1 MEKKKLLFVVNVD
14 WFFFSHRLPI
24 SIEAIKQGYEVHIA
38 TTITDKLDI
47 LKGNGLIVHPLNLS
61 RSNKG
66 VISIFSEF
74 REIYSVIRDVNPNL
88 VHLISIKPVLLGG
101 IAARLNRIPAVV
113 SAVSGLG
120 FIFIR
125 KGLISKFFR
134 YLVSIMYRLCFG
146 HKNQCII
153 FQNLDDQLKLTKL
166 TKISENK
173 TALIHGSGVDLSI
186 FNYSTASVTDKPVV
200 MLASRLLEDKGVRE
214 FIQAAKLVKKSFKS
228 VRFVLVGEPDY
239 KYPLSIQHEELEQW
253 KKDGIVEI
261 WGYRSDMNIV
271 LSMANIFVLPSYRE
285 GFSKVLSEASAI
297 GRVIITTNVPGCRD
311 VVEDGVTGILIPERN
326 TEILASKISY
336 LIDNPF
342 LCEEMGRAG
351 RKKAEK
357 MFDVKQVISQHMA
370 IYKKLLD
377 N

>member
-14 WFFFSHRLPI
+14 WFFVSHRLPI
-24 SIEAIKQGYEVHIA
+24 AIEAIKQGYEVHIA
-38 TTITDKLDI
+38 SAITDKLELLEDT
-47 LKGNGLIVHPLNLS
+47 GLTVHPLNLS
-61 RSNKG
+61 RSSKG
-66 VISIFSEF
+66 VFSVFSEF

-214 FIQAAKLVKKSFKS
+214 FMQAAKLVKKSFKS

>member
-14 WFFFSHRLPI
+14 WFFVSHRLPI

-357 MFDVKQVISQHMA
+357 MFDVKQVISQHMV

>member
-1 MEKKKLLFVVNVD
+1 
-14 WFFFSHRLPI
+14 
-24 SIEAIKQGYEVHIA
+24 
-38 TTITDKLDI
+38 
-47 LKGNGLIVHPLNLS
+47 
-61 RSNKG
+61 
-66 VISIFSEF
+66 
-74 REIYSVIRDVNPNL
+74 
-88 VHLISIKPVLLGG
+88 
-101 IAARLNRIPAVV
+101 
-113 SAVSGLG
+113 
-120 FIFIR
+120 
-125 KGLISKFFR
+125 
-134 YLVSIMYRLCFG
+134 MYRLCFG

-214 FIQAAKLVKKSFKS
+214 FMQAAKLVKKSFKS